1 VIVAPKKKD
10 LAEGRLF
17 YDMPITHAS
26 IMKITKDGVIKV
38 QEGQTVIIFTAT
50 ELPVEGAKK

>member
-1 VIVAPKKKD
+1 MAPKKKD